1 VNAANPSAEV
11 ENFTQNNYLT
21 ASLDYNDGEAW
32 GVTTSLPYIMRT
44 HSTFGSGDGSP
55 DGAANASNPSGNGYL
70 SQASGFG
77 DMKIIGR
84 YFGFSEEKDWG
95 FQFGVKLPTGSN
107 SQVTTNNAGKTQAV
121 DPGLQLGTGSTDL
134 IGGIYKFGFILE
146 MLGLKI
152 VNSLIWYKRNAF
164 PNVTQRM
171 FCESTEQMIWA
182 VNNSTKKAKNWTFN
196 YNDLKLLTEN
206 GKQMRNMWDIPMTPP
221 SEKEFGKHP
230 SQKPLQVMD
239 RLIIGCT
246 NEGDLVLDPFCG
258 SGSTALSAKNNKRHF
273 YTIDSD
279 ASYIELAKKRI
290 LNPKVQKSLL

>member
-1 VNAANPSAEV
+1 MSNKKFIDKLIVAESIGHLKQLDSHLFDHCITDPPYNISGYDNKKKIGWLKSNKIWEEDKKFIKIDEKWDSFTDDEYFNFCYELVKELMRVVKVNGNIV
-11 ENFTQNNYLT
+11 
-21 ASLDYNDGEAW
+21 
-32 GVTTSLPYIMRT
+32 I
-44 HSTFGSGDGSP
+44 FGSYH
-55 DGAANASNPSGNGYL
+55 N
-70 SQASGFG
+70 
-77 DMKIIGR
+77 
-84 YFGFSEEKDWG
+84 
-95 FQFGVKLPTGSN
+95 
-107 SQVTTNNAGKTQAV
+107 
-121 DPGLQLGTGSTDL
+121 
-134 IGGIYKFGFILE
+134 IYKFGFILE